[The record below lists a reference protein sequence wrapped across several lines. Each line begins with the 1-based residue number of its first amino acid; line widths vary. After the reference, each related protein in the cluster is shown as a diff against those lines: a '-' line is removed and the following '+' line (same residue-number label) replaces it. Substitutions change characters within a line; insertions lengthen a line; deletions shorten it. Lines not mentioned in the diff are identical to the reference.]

1 MNLEQL
7 KIEAENGDKIA
18 QYNLGKDLYYGLNIK
33 KSKKEGLRFLELSS
47 EQGFEK
53 ATFEIALYE
62 MSIKNYKKS
71 DEGYNKLVE
80 LANKGF
86 VEAQEKLGEIF
97 DFGRGRGNLETIM
110 NYLKEASTKGSY
122 KADYMLSILFYR
134 TSWDEKIETEN
145 SEEYVYKTCY
155 EEDPFPYLI
164 RSADAGYDKAQCLL
178 GMEILGGMII
188 ENKTKED
195 AINYLTLSANN
206 GFVQAKIEL
215 EKLIK

>member
-33 KSKKEGLRFLELSS
+33 KSKKEGLKFLELSS
-47 EQGFEK
+47 EQGFDK

-62 MSIKNYKKS
+62 MSFKNYKKS

-97 DFGRGRGNLETIM
+97 DFGNGRGNLETIM
-110 NYLKEASTKGSY
+110 NYLK
-122 KADYMLSILFYR
+122 D
-134 TSWDEKIETEN
+134 
-145 SEEYVYKTCY
+145 
-155 EEDPFPYLI
+155 
-164 RSADAGYDKAQCLL
+164 
-178 GMEILGGMII
+178 MEIHQYPYMI
-188 ENKTKED
+188 
-195 AINYLTLSANN
+195 
-206 GFVQAKIEL
+206 
-215 EKLIK
+215 